1 VNIFVENFCTLM
13 EFFFVFLVS
22 VTKAKVV
29 EMPRK
34 DSSTL
39 SRLAYFDKV
48 YLTRHGHFFPS
59 EVGLFTQ
66 SHLKSHFNRK
76 STSSRL
82 QVGFGP
88 SQVGF
93 TK

>member
-1 VNIFVENFCTLM
+1 M
-13 EFFFVFLVS
+13 S
-22 VTKAKVV
+22 
-29 EMPRK
+29 RK
-34 DSSTL
+34 DSRPSTL

-48 YLTRHGHFFPS
+48 YGVPYTARTVFSPS
-59 EVGLFTQ
+59 EVGLFIQ

-82 QVGFGP
+82 QVGFGA

>member
-1 VNIFVENFCTLM
+1 LD
-13 EFFFVFLVS
+13 FFVFLVS
-22 VTKAKVV
+22 VTAAKVV

-39 SRLAYFDKV
+39 SRLAYFGKV
-48 YLTRHGHFFPS
+48 YRTRHGQFFFPS
-59 EVGLFTQ
+59 EVGLFIQ

-82 QVGFGP
+82 QVGFSP